1 MTYLVMARKY
11 RPTNF
16 EEVVAQEHVTTTLV
30 NAINSGRIAHAY
42 LFAGPRGTGK
52 TTVARILAK
61 ALNCTK
67 GPTAKPCNKCQL
79 CEEINIGRS
88 LDVVEIDGASNNS
101 VEDVRSLREN
111 VKYVPAYGKYKVYI
125 IDEVHML
132 SDSAFNALLKTL
144 EEPPKHVI
152 FVFAT
157 TEPHNVPATVLSRCQ
172 RFDFR
177 RIPMKDLMESI
188 KKIADKEKIKLEEEA
203 GYILAHKADGSLRDV
218 LSLLDQTIAYGGDKI
233 TAELV
238 SRTLGLASISLLF
251 GISSAIYE
259 KNSEKVL
266 SLLRDFVNAGGD
278 LEEFVLGLLEHFR
291 NMLMAKITQG
301 KPESLELSEENIR
314 RYQNESQ
321 QFQVADILRMIKLVA
336 DLNMVLKRTTEPRT
350 YLEIALVKLSRLDSS
365 VKLEEILESLNS
377 LKEGGCDWKGNNPTG
392 ENSFDTKPKNPNP
405 PVAPK
410 NISLP
415 FSQVQTKWDKVLEK
429 IKKKK
434 TSLWSCL
441 VEGKLSCL
449 EEDLV
454 ILEFHN
460 GRKFHKQQVEKKEN
474 SKLIEEA
481 MKEILEVPLRI
492 KSIIDETK
500 HTPFNYQS
508 KVMEEPEKSRNKL
521 LENEPKIKEILDVL
535 DGDIISG
542 DETNV

>member
-11 RPTNF
+11 RPMNF

-30 NAINSGRIAHAY
+30 NAISSGRIAHAY

-88 LDVVEIDGASNNS
+88 LDVIEIDGASNNS

-111 VKYVPAYGKYKVYI
+111 VKYAPAAGKYKVYI

-177 RIPMKDLMESI
+177 RIPMKDLIESI

-218 LSLLDQTIAYGGDKI
+218 LSLLDQAIAYGGDKI

-238 SRTLGLASISLLF
+238 NRTLGLASISLLF
-251 GISSAIYE
+251 EISSAISQ
-259 KNSEKVL
+259 KDSKRTL
-266 SLLRDFVNAGGD
+266 SFLKDFVNAGGD

-291 NMLMAKITQG
+291 NLLIAKISQG
-301 KPESLELSEENIR
+301 KTEGFELSEENIR
-314 RYQNESQ
+314 RYREESQ
-321 QFQVADILRMIKLVA
+321 KFQVTDILRMIEIVA
-336 DLNMVLKRTTEPRT
+336 DLNMVLKRTAEPRT
-350 YLEIALVKLSRLDSS
+350 YVEIALIKLSSLDSS
-365 VKLEEILESLNS
+365 VKLEEVLESLNS
-377 LKEGGCDWKGNNPTG
+377 LKKDNCNCEASSPNRENPLPLKS
-392 ENSFDTKPKNPNP
+392 ENGNP
-405 PVAPK
+405 PSMTK
-410 NISLP
+410 ESSLS
-415 FSQVQTKWDKVLEK
+415 FSQVQTKWDRVLEK

-449 EEDLV
+449 EEDAV
-454 ILEFHN
+454 VLEFHN

-474 SKLIEEA
+474 SKFIEETIG
-481 MKEILEVPLRI
+481 EIFEVPLKI
-492 KSIIDETK
+492 KSIMDETK
-500 HTPFNYQS
+500 NTPFKYQS
-508 KVMEEPEKSRNKL
+508 MTKRGPKIDPKKILEEQ
-521 LENEPKIKEILDVL
+521 PKIKEILDVL
-535 DGDIISG
+535 EGDIISG
-542 DETNV
+542 DEKNI